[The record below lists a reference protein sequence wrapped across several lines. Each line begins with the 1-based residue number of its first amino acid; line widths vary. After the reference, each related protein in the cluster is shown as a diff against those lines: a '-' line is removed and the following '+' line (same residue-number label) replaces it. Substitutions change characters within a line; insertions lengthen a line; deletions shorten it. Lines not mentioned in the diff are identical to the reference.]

1 MKQDREDL
9 AKKQAITDE
18 SKRYEIEIR
27 MENRKRRQYTQKGRT
42 TKEFNITNLNAVDIF
57 LYSGK

>member
-1 MKQDREDL
+1 MSRGKHLKQDREDL

-27 MENRKRRQYTQKGRT
+27 MESRKRRQYTKKGRT
-42 TKEFNITNLNAVDIF
+42 TKE
-57 LYSGK
+57 